1 MEYYRYQGH
10 VIVGQEC
17 HSTDSKIKSRKTNL
31 QKANVVRDFAS
42 PC

>member
-1 MEYYRYQGH
+1 MEYYHQ
-10 VIVGQEC
+10 QE
-17 HSTDSKIKSRKTNL
+17 HMVAGENGTAETKIKSRKPDW